1 MTGETS
7 FVLSDVSYNVGDS
20 IYFDPRVLEEGS
32 TEQTH
37 PHVPGYIAASGRDP
51 KVEEMLHGSWHTS
64 IDDLVFLSGIY
75 SQIKTLCRWLDHEHQ
90 NLRSLKGEKSA
101 EKTYAKRD
109 GRVGR
114 GQCIC
119 AKILQA

>member
-1 MTGETS
+1 MSSATS

-51 KVEEMLHGSWHTS
+51 KVEEILSDSFHILIEDMLLCQGSIRRLRPYAIGS
-64 IDDLVFLSGIY
+64 IMSINI
-75 SQIKTLCRWLDHEHQ
+75 SDHSKVRGHWTMSM
-90 NLRSLKGEKSA
+90 LRETDA
-101 EKTYAKRD
+101 
-109 GRVGR
+109 
-114 GQCIC
+114 
-119 AKILQA
+119 